1 MNCLFYF
8 APLHLEPLEAKM
20 VKVIIKP
27 QSPSQLCPGVPARLG
42 VRVHHLPLVLLV
54 LHLEDDDDEHNN
66 DVLLVK
72 YLSGVLEP
80 ARQVGL
86 HHGEGD
92 VPPLDKPNLAH
103 SCSICLSP
111 LFNFQNEDLG
121 R

>member
-1 MNCLFYF
+1 
-8 APLHLEPLEAKM
+8 M

-27 QSPSQLCPGVPARLG
+27 QSPPQLCPGVPTRLG

-54 LHLEDDDDEHNN
+54 LHLEDDDDDH
-66 DVLLVK
+66 DHDILLVK
-72 YLSGVLEP
+72 YLGGVLEP

-86 HHGEGD
+86 HHGERD
-92 VPPLDKPNLAH
+92 VPLLDKPNLAH

-121 R
+121 G